1 MNTLTNARLNKLA
14 SWRKTHGDSTDVTL
28 PVLEIE
34 ELASRVI
41 AAESV
46 PSTIYVQ
53 GLLSQI
59 AHLEGL
65 LSKKP
70 VPSDEANTVQ
80 RWVSHI
86 VKGHYEYD
94 VIMRRPSPTGSE
106 VDYEDYADLAGE
118 TASLRAQLAELE
130 KQEPTDF
137 RWRYRADEHSG
148 ASAWAYMRCDRA
160 DEFIKRIAD
169 KDKCVEYGYVFAR
182 PVPQAVSQQEDTLS
196 QIRDIFHIGGE
207 VPLFCIVENV
217 KNANRFADHLAGIE
231 QEFFMVP
238 DEEYHTEDDDQN
250 DEPREKCLVNRW
262 GLTTEQYVEQF
273 RKALKHIVHPVQ
285 PAASQPYTVPDERA
299 AYETFIAKRLGDSID
314 TQRARNGDPEKPDYM
329 AWDMTVGWIAW
340 QGRAAMLQHHSG
352 DAANKVNH
360 PVIPDGWALVPFEPS
375 TEMSCAGH
383 VYYQKS
389 TAEFGD
395 FTPTGMYRAMLAAAP
410 QHKGE

>member
-118 TASLRAQLAELE
+118 TASLRAQLAELRG
-130 KQEPTDF
+130 QEPVAWIVGSEEIEDF
-137 RWRYRADEHSG
+137 KRGREVTVMRDGDEEELG
-148 ASAWAYMRCDRA
+148 T
-160 DEFIKRIAD
+160 IAL
-169 KDKCVEYGYVFAR
+169 YAR
-182 PVPQAVSQQEDTLS
+182 PVPPAAAQQIIVTDEMAMAFHRATTDGDVGSDDVS
-196 QIRDIFHIGGE
+196 DIKIGLG
-207 VPLFCIVENV
+207 
-217 KNANRFADHLAGIE
+217 A
-231 QEFFMVP
+231 
-238 DEEYHTEDDDQN
+238 
-250 DEPREKCLVNRW
+250 
-262 GLTTEQYVEQF
+262 
-273 RKALKHIVHPVQ
+273 ALCNINTP
-285 PAASQPYTVPDERA
+285 ASQPYTVPDYYVVVTTANVWQTFCKTRA
-299 AYETFIAKRLGDSID
+299 EADSIVSKPF
-314 TQRARNGDPEKPDYM
+314 RKGYYILEVYAR
-329 AWDMTVGWIAW
+329 
-340 QGRAAMLQHHSG
+340 R
-352 DAANKVNH
+352 
-360 PVIPDGWALVPFEPS
+360 
-375 TEMSCAGH
+375 
-383 VYYQKS
+383 
-389 TAEFGD
+389 
-395 FTPTGMYRAMLAAAP
+395 AAAP

>member
-118 TASLRAQLAELE
+118 TASLRAQLAALRGQAG
-130 KQEPTDF
+130 KSIGVIGKNKKCQ
-137 RWRYRADEHSG
+137 RA
-148 ASAWAYMRCDRA
+148 W
-160 DEFIKRIAD
+160 
-169 KDKCVEYGYVFAR
+169 
-182 PVPQAVSQQEDTLS
+182 L
-196 QIRDIFHIGGE
+196 
-207 VPLFCIVENV
+207 
-217 KNANRFADHLAGIE
+217 
-231 QEFFMVP
+231 
-238 DEEYHTEDDDQN
+238 DDDAIVN
-250 DEPREKCLVNRW
+250 DGDLLYAVP
-262 GLTTEQYVEQF
+262 
-273 RKALKHIVHPVQ
+273 
-285 PAASQPYTVPDERA
+285 PAAAQQ
-299 AYETFIAKRLGDSID
+299 IID
-314 TQRARNGDPEKPDYM
+314 D
-329 AWDMTVGWIAW
+329 
-340 QGRAAMLQHHSG
+340 
-352 DAANKVNH
+352 
-360 PVIPDGWALVPFEPS
+360 DGLIGVE
-375 TEMSCAGH
+375 
-383 VYYQKS
+383 
-389 TAEFGD
+389 
-395 FTPTGMYRAMLAAAP
+395 
-410 QHKGE
+410 